1 MLLRLSSLF
10 IPPIVKRINEIDAYR
25 IQSRKQ
31 SSNPLES
38 TRSLYTTPFIGNIH
52 SSWRGFFPLE
62 FQIYCRVSLAP
73 LAAVG
78 AGKKPRS
85 LRRLALYRAQSL
97 RFSRR
102 SDSIIHLTE
111 MSSGNYRINRVIKR
125 CFRCSRGGPLF
136 AGDRREIAEEP
147 EGCPET
153 RKEGVPVGP
162 DLPLLAIDENV
173 VEIAVDHRNEAV
185 HDLERAI
192 QVII

>member
-125 CFRCSRGGPLF
+125 CFRCSRGGSSIRRRPPRNRRRARRLS
-136 AGDRREIAEEP
+136 GDSQGRSACWTGSP
-147 EGCPET
+147 PS
-153 RKEGVPVGP
+153 
-162 DLPLLAIDENV
+162 
-173 VEIAVDHRNEAV
+173 RN
-185 HDLERAI
+185 
-192 QVII
+192 